1 MRCRPLH
8 VSTVCLAVPATLPRL
23 NETGYKF
30 RAAGFRL
37 LEEIGKAEEKKFEL
51 GDYFAA
57 RLQAR
62 YDYQATNQPNSAP
75 VANVIGGTPGPRTT
89 TNALSF
95 QEFTLYPLTG
105 SWGKYFGSLAEL
117 STSPED
123 VFEIENAY
131 VRFVFGKSDKFFT
144 SRVGIL
150 QPWEGFGA
158 SDRPFSNARPFF
170 HTVPISAGGRAI
182 PYVFQSWGLDEAG
195 LENGADIKKLL

>member
-1 MRCRPLH
+1 MREKLVLRCFVIAIILFIAGIAIPANAMPNFARKYG
-8 VSTVCLAVPATLPRL
+8 VPCTTCHTTIPRL

-37 LEEIGKAEEKKFEL
+37 LEEIGKADDKKFEL

-62 YDYQATNQPNSAP
+62 YDTQVTNQPNGAA
-75 VANVIGGTPGPRTT
+75 VANVINNVAGPRTT

-117 STSPED
+117 AVQGSQH
-123 VFEIENAY
+123 
-131 VRFVFGKSDKFFT
+131 KS
-144 SRVGIL
+144 V
-150 QPWEGFGA
+150 
-158 SDRPFSNARPFF
+158 
-170 HTVPISAGGRAI
+170 
-182 PYVFQSWGLDEAG
+182 
-195 LENGADIKKLL
+195 